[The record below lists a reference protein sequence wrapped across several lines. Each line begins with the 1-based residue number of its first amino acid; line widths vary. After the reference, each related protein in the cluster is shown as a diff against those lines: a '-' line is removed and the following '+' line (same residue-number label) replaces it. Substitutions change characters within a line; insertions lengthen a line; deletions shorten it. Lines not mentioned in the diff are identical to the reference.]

1 MTARVIMQTSLDKQT
16 KTKRFEEKIN
26 NLRLHQYHFQE
37 YFNVQLVSVL
47 DGLETL
53 HRSNTDFW
61 KGLMEKC
68 LKSELNVVPIIAKCH
83 EDMMT
88 AVGAVNSDTDA
99 EVVVTKYVLL
109 LICKF
114 SHN

>member
-1 MTARVIMQTSLDKQT
+1 MV
-16 KTKRFEEKIN
+16 
-26 NLRLHQYHFQE
+26 
-37 YFNVQLVSVL
+37 
-47 DGLETL
+47 
-53 HRSNTDFW
+53 
-61 KGLMEKC
+61 KC

-109 LICKF
+109 
-114 SHN
+114 

>member
-1 MTARVIMQTSLDKQT
+1 MTARVTMQTNLDRQT
-16 KTKRFEEKIN
+16 KTKRFEEKIS
-26 NLRLHQYHFQE
+26 NLRLHQYPFQE

-47 DGLETL
+47 DGLETI
-53 HRSNTDFW
+53 HRGNTDFW
-61 KGLMEKC
+61 KDLMEKC

-99 EVVVTKYVLL
+99 EVVVTKYVIL
-109 LICKF
+109 
-114 SHN
+114 